1 MESSTQPNNRR
12 VLIASSHALFGQG
25 LRSLLEERKDS
36 GVIVVGM
43 VSNLKEAI
51 DSLNTL
57 DPDLIIVDYDDEN
70 LNREE
75 FLARFV
81 EGEKEQRVVLLSLQ
95 SGKEALVYDRRSLA
109 ASEIDD
115 WLQDFNLLDESH
127 DVSPKN

>member
-1 MESSTQPNNRR
+1 MENSTQPKVRR

-25 LRSLLEERKDS
+25 LRSLLEERKESD
-36 GVIVVGM
+36 VIVVGM
-43 VSNLKEAI
+43 VSNLKEAVE
-51 DSLNTL
+51 SLENL
-57 DPDLIIVDYDDEN
+57 DPDLVIVDYDDKN
-70 LNREE
+70 LNRDE

-109 ASEIDD
+109 ASEIDE

-127 DVSPKN
+127 EVSPKN